1 MKRLLSILGAMTLIG
16 TTSTSVVACGG
27 EKPSSLLKIF
37 ADLGTDKTFML
48 VFDKQGNLYSSTT
61 NGSKIYKM

>member
-1 MKRLLSILGAMTLIG
+1 MKKLLSMLGAITLIG

-27 EKPSSLLKIF
+27 EKPSPLLKIF
-37 ADLGTDKTFML
+37 ADLGTDKTGML
-48 VFDKQGNLYSSTT
+48 VFDNEGNLYSSTT